1 MGYDQRIRIYRR
13 VMLLS
18 RYIVALTGASGV
30 IYGLKLI
37 TELLQR
43 DHEVHL
49 IVSEPAGLVMAQ
61 EMDWPGEKPL
71 KNTLG
76 DYFPAGKLFFYQNS
90 EIGARI
96 ASGSFVTEA
105 MIIIPCTMSTLASV
119 ANGMSNN
126 LIERAADVML
136 KEKRT
141 LILVPRETPL
151 SSVHLRN
158 MLSLADLG
166 VSIVPAMPA
175 FYHRPNS
182 VDEMVLFIVGK
193 VLDLMRIPHDIFRRY
208 EGIVAD

>member
-1 MGYDQRIRIYRR
+1 M
-13 VMLLS
+13 S

-37 TELLQR
+37 AQLMQR

-49 IVSEPAGLVMAQ
+49 VVSEPAALVLAQ
-61 EMDWPGEKPL
+61 EMDWPNEK
-71 KNTLG
+71 TLEIILRE
-76 DYFPAGKLFFYQNS
+76 YLPTGKLYFYKNS
-90 EIGARI
+90 DIGARI
-96 ASGSFVTEA
+96 ASGSFITEA
-105 MIIIPCTMSTLASV
+105 MLIIPCTMSTLASV

-136 KEKRT
+136 KENRP

-158 MLSLADLG
+158 MLRLADMG

-175 FYHRPNS
+175 FYHRPDS
-182 VDEMVLFIVGK
+182 VDEMVLFMVGK
-193 VLDLMRIPHDIFRRY
+193 VLDIMKIPHDIFRRY
-208 EGIVAD
+208 EGAPVD

>member
-1 MGYDQRIRIYRR
+1 
-13 VMLLS
+13 MLLS

-37 TELLQR
+37 AELLQR

-49 IVSEPAGLVMAQ
+49 VVSEPAALVLAQ
-61 EMDWPGEKPL
+61 EMGWSSVKPL
-71 KNTLG
+71 ETTLS
-76 DYFPAGKLFFYQNS
+76 DYLPAGKLYFYQNS

-105 MIIIPCTMSTLASV
+105 MLIIPCTMSTLASV

-136 KEKRT
+136 KEKRP

-151 SSVHLRN
+151 SSIHLRN
-158 MLSLADLG
+158 MLRLADMG

-182 VDEMVLFIVGK
+182 VDEMVLFMVGK
-193 VLDLMRIPHDIFRRY
+193 VLDLMKIPHDIFRRY
-208 EGIVAD
+208 DGVLVD